1 MSRRVLS
8 LRAILILKIS
18 NIFQDALKCS
28 RLTERRMC
36 EITRFL
42 FKLSTVAEIRR
53 NPLTG
58 LTITKCPLNAV
69 PSECVCVMPYASL
82 RVFNSV
88 KLKLF

>member
-1 MSRRVLS
+1 
-8 LRAILILKIS
+8 
-18 NIFQDALKCS
+18 
-28 RLTERRMC
+28 MC

-42 FKLSTVAEIRR
+42 YKLSTVAEIRR

-69 PSECVCVMPYASL
+69 PSECVCVCIMLGYASL

>member
-1 MSRRVLS
+1 
-8 LRAILILKIS
+8 
-18 NIFQDALKCS
+18 
-28 RLTERRMC
+28 MC

-42 FKLSTVAEIRR
+42 YKLSTVAEIRR

-58 LTITKCPLNAV
+58 LTVTKCPLNAV
-69 PSECVCVMPYASL
+69 PSECVCVMPGYASL